1 MRQRA
6 NSFITIFQNAGILQP
21 IDGRI
26 VTKIHEMI
34 EDGVRNFRDVE
45 RGVKAFVEHELLK
58 HGPIPNSS
66 NRRFYPAK
74 SDIRNHYNLAF
85 AKRKLAK
92 LDRENVC
99 RLVEK
104 WQESAA
110 SDDSFLFRP
119 YIASFSDSDDA
130 VNAVITSDDDV
141 IPVIQSKQTMLLIH
155 QMGWQKRL
163 LQRYGQDICLLDATY
178 KTSKYALPLFF
189 VCVKTNV
196 GYQVVASFLVQN
208 ETQPDI
214 AEAIQVLQKWN
225 PQWKPS
231 YFMTD
236 KCEAEIKAIEKV
248 FTGLL
253 FRYFQKPTYSQ
264 SS

>member
-1 MRQRA
+1 
-6 NSFITIFQNAGILQP
+6 
-21 IDGRI
+21 
-26 VTKIHEMI
+26 MI
-34 EDGVRNFRDVE
+34 EDGVRNFRDDE
-45 RGVKAFVEHELLK
+45 RGVKAFIEHELLK

-92 LDRENVC
+92 LDQENVC

-119 YIASFSDSDDA
+119 YIASISDSDDA

-163 LQRYGQDICLLDATY
+163 LQRYGQDISAFSIQRLKHLNMRCLF
-178 KTSKYALPLFF
+178 SLF
-189 VCVKTNV
+189 
-196 GYQVVASFLVQN
+196 S
-208 ETQPDI
+208 
-214 AEAIQVLQKWN
+214 
-225 PQWKPS
+225 
-231 YFMTD
+231 
-236 KCEAEIKAIEKV
+236 
-248 FTGLL
+248 
-253 FRYFQKPTYSQ
+253 
-264 SS
+264 